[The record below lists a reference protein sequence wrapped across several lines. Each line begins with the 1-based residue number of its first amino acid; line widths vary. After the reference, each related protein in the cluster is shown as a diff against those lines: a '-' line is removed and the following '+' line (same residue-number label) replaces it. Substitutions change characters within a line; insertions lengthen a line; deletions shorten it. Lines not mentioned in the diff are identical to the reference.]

1 MDSLDLQDLL
11 VIKVIEASTV
21 WTDFL
26 VVLDQKVTLDYLVSP
41 VYPV

>member
-11 VIKVIEASTV
+11 VKKVIEASTV